1 MVKDLQDRL
10 DPVRRRQQWV
20 RSLQWA
26 AWGLL
31 FSGVAARVFAL
42 GRWLG
47 DWQLTPLRAAGIALA
62 GPAAGCLLAFLT
74 QRDWRAAARAIDAHY
89 RMKDRTTSAL
99 EFLNKPDAGGVH
111 QLAVDDALSH
121 LQQVSARDV
130 VPIRLPRALP
140 YGVAAM
146 VAAAVVLFVTT
157 RPAEVGATPA
167 QPLPAV
173 LAQADR
179 VSEELKELEEFA
191 KENQDPEIEQLVAEL
206 KEAIEE
212 LKQPEVNLREALAKL
227 SEMEASL
234 QQQQAQYNVEVA
246 DAQLA
251 AVGEAISL
259 AEPLA
264 AAGKALAGGQF
275 DKAAEELARA
285 EAPALDRQTEKTM
298 KEKLEQIA
306 RQMQDSGNGSLS
318 QATGDVSSGLG
329 GDGSRF
335 KQGVQKLS
343 GEARKHGK
351 RKKLQDLL
359 HKQCQC
365 LGECKGECE
374 SECKS
379 DNAKAKPGGKG
390 WGLAS
395 SGNEAGDATPN
406 LGGKQE
412 MRLQGQQSNEGDVEV
427 ETTTSPEG
435 KEEAQRAYRETYE
448 KFRKASEAVLE
459 TEPIPLGHRQT
470 IRRYFESIRPADDAQ
485 GDEAPANDVKP

>member
-10 DPVRRRQQWV
+10 DPVRRRQQQV
-20 RSLQWA
+20 RTLQLA
-26 AWGLL
+26 AWGLVG
-31 FSGVAARVFAL
+31 SGVAALGFAL

-47 DWQLTPLRAAGIALA
+47 DWELTPFRAAAVASA
-62 GPAAGCLLAFLT
+62 GPVAGALFAFVT
-74 QRDWRAAARAIDAHY
+74 QRDWRAAARAIDSHY
-89 RMKDRTTSAL
+89 RLKDRTTSAL
-99 EFLNKPDAGGVH
+99 EFLSKRDAGGVR

-121 LQQVSARDV
+121 LRQVDAREV
-130 VPIRLPRALP
+130 VPIRVPRALP
-140 YGVAAM
+140 YGVAALI
-146 VAAAVVLFVTT
+146 VAAVVLYVTT
-157 RPAEVGATPA
+157 RPVEVGATPA
-167 QPLPAV
+167 KPLPGV

-179 VSEELKELEEFA
+179 LTEELQSLEEFA
-191 KENQDPEIEQLVAEL
+191 KENQDPEIEELVAEL
-206 KEAIEE
+206 KESIEE
-212 LKQPEVNLREALAKL
+212 LKKPEVDLREALAKL

-251 AVGEAISL
+251 AVGEALSL

-264 AAGKALAGGQF
+264 AAGKALAGGQYE
-275 DKAAEELARA
+275 KASEELAKA
-285 EAPALDRQTEKTM
+285 EAPELDRQTEKAM

-306 RQMQDSGNGSLS
+306 RQMQDSGNHSLS
-318 QATGDVSSGLG
+318 KATGDISAGLG

-335 KQGVQKLS
+335 KEGAKKLS
-343 GEARKHGK
+343 GEASKQSK

-365 LGECKGECE
+365 LSECKGDCE
-374 SECKS
+374 SQCKS
-379 DNAKAKPGGKG
+379 DGKSNKRGGKS

-395 SGNEAGDATPN
+395 SDNEPGDATPN

-412 MRLQGQQSNEGDVEV
+412 MRLQGQQSDEGDVEV

-435 KEEAQRAYRETYE
+435 REQARRSYRESYE

-470 IRRYFESIRPADDAQ
+470 IRRYFESIRPAEDDTRASDAQ
-485 GDEAPANDVKP
+485 P